1 MTVGNT
7 RLAKDISAD
16 RFWLQSRKQTEKNK
30 IEEKTS
36 KQAHF
41 SSVLGNDLRQRANLF
56 GEIPKEEQ
64 EKLPKPED
72 KNQQKEKDKTD
83 TTIVVKPDGTR
94 VLVIT
99 VCSGGGKRTICLKL
113 SDPEKFSGGT
123 NQKGTNEEEENTQ
136 IEKRNEK
143 IQAKGIQ

>member
-1 MTVGNT
+1 MKNVSIEDV
-7 RLAKDISAD
+7 L
-16 RFWLQSRKQTEKNK
+16 NK

-123 NQKGTNEEEENTQ
+123 NQQGTNEEEENTQ
-136 IEKRNEK
+136 IEKSNET
-143 IQAKGIQ
+143 IQATGIQ